1 MKGREYKGHRG
12 KQMSRSVDEE
22 HVIKAQWRSVL
33 RVVMIQFPDNSE
45 TENS

>member
-1 MKGREYKGHRG
+1 MKGSIKVTGESRCL
-12 KQMSRSVDEE
+12 RSVDEE

-33 RVVMIQFPDNSE
+33 RVIMIQFPDNSE